1 MPEIGATLR
10 EARMRARLDV
20 SEIEAKTKIRAKY
33 LRALENEEWSLLPGP
48 TFVKSFLRTYA
59 QALNLDARAL
69 VEEYRL
75 HQEGPADGA
84 FDPIA
89 STPQRT
95 RRRVPGSRPSRG
107 YMLSVGAVCLVI
119 VALIVLLVTGGSSKN
134 GSASSRGATVKG
146 HGTHSS
152 RHTGTVATGG
162 RAPSQTALVALSLK
176 PSAEVYVCLIG
187 DNGRRLIPGT
197 LLAPGVSTPTYHA
210 RRFEITLGN
219 NAVVMYVDGRARTVP
234 ASTQAIGYSLTKAN
248 GRHLL
253 AAGEL
258 PTCR

>member
-1 MPEIGATLR
+1 
-10 EARMRARLDV
+10 MRARLDV

-59 QALNLDARAL
+59 QALNLDGRAL

-75 HQEGPADGA
+75 HHEGPADGA

-89 STPQRT
+89 SAPQHP

-107 YMLSVGAVCLVI
+107 YVLSVVAVCLVI
-119 VALIVLLVTGGSSKN
+119 LLLIVLLATGGGSSKN
-134 GSASSRGATVKG
+134 GSASSRGATAKSRS
-146 HGTHSS
+146 THSS
-152 RHTGTVATGG
+152 RHTGAGATGG
-162 RAPSQTALVALSLK
+162 RAASQTAFVALSLK
-176 PSAEVYVCLIG
+176 SSAEVYVCLIG
-187 DNGRRLIPGT
+187 DNRRRLIPGT
-197 LLAPGVSTPTYHA
+197 LLAPGVRTPTYHA

-219 NAVVMYVDGRARTVP
+219 NAVTMYVDGRARTVP

-258 PTCR
+258 PTCK

>member
-1 MPEIGATLR
+1 
-10 EARMRARLDV
+10 MRARLDV

-59 QALNLDARAL
+59 QALDLDARAL

-75 HQEGPADGA
+75 HQEGPADA
-84 FDPIA
+84 PFDPIA

-95 RRRVPGSRPSRG
+95 RRRVPGSRPSLG
-107 YMLSVGAVCLVI
+107 YMLSVGAVGLII
-119 VALIVLLVTGGSSKN
+119 VLLIVLLATSGGSSKN
-134 GSASSRGATVKG
+134 GTATSGATVKS
-146 HGTHSS
+146 HGTHSR
-152 RHTGTVATGG
+152 RHASGVSGG
-162 RAPSQTALVALSLK
+162 RTAPQAALVALSLK

-187 DNGRRLIPGT
+187 DNGRKLIPGT

-210 RRFEITLGN
+210 RRFQITLGN
-219 NAVVMYVDGRARTVP
+219 NAVTMYVDGRARTVP
-234 ASTQAIGYSLTKAN
+234 ASSQAIGYSLTKAS
-248 GRHLL
+248 GRRLL